1 MMKDLFV
8 KALLCG
14 CIFVGGSCV
23 MANTLS
29 SVEVAN
35 NGNQGKIV
43 LNTDKTKIKK
53 NIISSDEIVLN
64 LKNTT
69 VSENVK
75 TICDNLP
82 AMTEISVMQN
92 GKNAYI
98 NLSGKDVANFELT
111 YAKDGS
117 IIPLSNQK
125 RDFGFGS
132 FAIFALVISAGIARM
147 MNNFSR
153 KSQESLRNTQLEQ
166 AVRKQMAAKREL
178 KTLRARTKVSGNSA
192 IHGAPVVNFAI
203 ASKMS
208 RVTMPSSFRN
218 PDEYMDYNQL
228 KKAVNA

>member
-1 MMKDLFV
+1 MKDLFV

-23 MANTLS
+23 GANTLS

-35 NGNQGKIV
+35 MGSNGKIV
-43 LNTDKTKIKK
+43 LDTDKTKIQKSV
-53 NIISSDEIVLN
+53 ISSDEIVLN
-64 LKNTT
+64 LKNTA
-69 VSENVK
+69 VSENVQ

-98 NLSGKDVANFELT
+98 NLSGTDIANFELT

-117 IIPLSNQK
+117 IIPISNMK
-125 RDFGFGS
+125 REFGLGS
-132 FAIFALVISAGIARM
+132 FAILALIIAAGAARM
-147 MNNFSR
+147 MNDLSR

-166 AVRKQMAAKREL
+166 AVRQQITAKREL

-208 RVTMPSSFRN
+208 KVSMPSSFRN
-218 PDEYMDYNQL
+218 ADEYMDYNQL